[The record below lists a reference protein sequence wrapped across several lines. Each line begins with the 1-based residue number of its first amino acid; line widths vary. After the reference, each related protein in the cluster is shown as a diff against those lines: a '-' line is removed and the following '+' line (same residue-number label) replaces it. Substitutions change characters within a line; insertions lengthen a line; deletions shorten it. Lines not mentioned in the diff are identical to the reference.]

1 MHGHQDAR
9 TAKSVQSR
17 QRHYGKIYE
26 GGGVVIEAILRACEI
41 ILICVAA
48 FIVGYVLFCAVCAAV
63 NKIKKNRPKK
73 FIKDNE
79 QKAVPCHCGRRANI
93 EHRFGEFYHIGCP
106 CCPIGFTDENI
117 PKLVKMWNDVQ
128 SIKAG
133 DYVDTGLFKGRVQS
147 ISHGVASVYADV
159 YNTSV
164 EVPLQYIKKI
174 KSSSAKVV

>member
-1 MHGHQDAR
+1 M
-9 TAKSVQSR
+9 
-17 QRHYGKIYE
+17 IE
-26 GGGVVIEAILRACEI
+26 GIFHVCEI
-41 ILICVAA
+41 IFICVAA
-48 FIVGYVLFCAVCAAV
+48 FVVGYVLFCAVCATVKATSD
-63 NKIKKNRPKK
+63 KIKKNRLKK

-79 QKAVPCHCGRRANI
+79 QKAAPCHCGRRANI

-106 CCPIGFTDENI
+106 CCPIGFTDEDI

-133 DYVDTGLFKGRVQS
+133 DYVDMGIFKGRVQS
-147 ISHGVASVYADV
+147 ISYGVASVYTDA

>member
-1 MHGHQDAR
+1 M
-9 TAKSVQSR
+9 
-17 QRHYGKIYE
+17 
-26 GGGVVIEAILRACEI
+26 IEAILRACEI

-48 FIVGYVLFCAVCAAV
+48 FIVGYVLFCAVCATVKAASD
-63 NKIKKNRPKK
+63 KIKKNRLKK

-79 QKAVPCHCGRRANI
+79 QKAVPCHCGCRANI

-133 DYVDTGLFKGRVQS
+133 DYVDMGIFKGRVQS
-147 ISHGVASVYADV
+147 ISYGVASVYTDA

>member
-1 MHGHQDAR
+1 M
-9 TAKSVQSR
+9 
-17 QRHYGKIYE
+17 IE
-26 GGGVVIEAILRACEI
+26 GIFHACEI
-41 ILICVAA
+41 IFICVAA
-48 FIVGYVLFCAVCAAV
+48 FVVGYVLFCAVCATV
-63 NKIKKNRPKK
+63 NKIKKNRLKK

-79 QKAVPCHCGRRANI
+79 QKAVPCHCGGRANI
-93 EHRFGEFYHIGCP
+93 EHRFGEFYHIGCT

-133 DYVDTGLFKGRVQS
+133 DYVDMGIFKGRVQS
-147 ISHGVASVYADV
+147 ISYGVASVYTDA

>member
-26 GGGVVIEAILRACEI
+26 GGDSVIEDIFHACEI
-41 ILICVAA
+41 IFICVAA
-48 FIVGYVLFCAVCAAV
+48 FVVGYVLFCAVCATV
-63 NKIKKNRPKK
+63 NKIKKNRLKK
-73 FIKDNE
+73 FI
-79 QKAVPCHCGRRANI
+79 QKAVPCHCGGHAYI
-93 EHRFGEFYHIGCP
+93 EHRFGEFYHIGCT
-106 CCPIGFTDENI
+106 CCPVGFTDEDI

-133 DYVDTGLFKGRVQS
+133 DDVDTGIFKGRVQS
-147 ISHGVASVYADV
+147 ISYGVASVYTDA

>member
-1 MHGHQDAR
+1 M
-9 TAKSVQSR
+9 
-17 QRHYGKIYE
+17 
-26 GGGVVIEAILRACEI
+26 IEDIFRACEI
-41 ILICVAA
+41 IFICVAA
-48 FIVGYVLFCAVCAAV
+48 FVVGYVLFCAVCATVKAASG
-63 NKIKKNRPKK
+63 KIKKNRLKK

-79 QKAVPCHCGRRANI
+79 QKAVPCHCGGRANI

-133 DYVDTGLFKGRVQS
+133 DYVDMGIFNGRVQS
-147 ISHGVASVYADV
+147 ISYGVASVYTDAYDA
-159 YNTSV
+159 SV
-164 EVPLQYIKKI
+164 EVPLVYLKKI

>member
-1 MHGHQDAR
+1 M
-9 TAKSVQSR
+9 
-17 QRHYGKIYE
+17 
-26 GGGVVIEAILRACEI
+26 IEAILRACEI

-48 FIVGYVLFCAVCAAV
+48 FVVGYVLFCAVCAAV
-63 NKIKKNRPKK
+63 KAASDKIKKNRLKR

-93 EHRFGEFYHIGCP
+93 EHRFGEFYHIGCT

-133 DYVDTGLFKGRVQS
+133 DYVDMGIFKGRVQS
-147 ISHGVASVYADV
+147 ISYGAASVYTDA

>member
-1 MHGHQDAR
+1 M
-9 TAKSVQSR
+9 
-17 QRHYGKIYE
+17 
-26 GGGVVIEAILRACEI
+26 IEAILRACEI

-48 FIVGYVLFCAVCAAV
+48 FVVGYVLFCAVCATVKATSD
-63 NKIKKNRPKK
+63 KIKKNRLKK

-79 QKAVPCHCGRRANI
+79 QKAVPCYCGGHAYI
-93 EHRFGEFYHIGCP
+93 EHRFGEFYHIGCT
-106 CCPIGFTDENI
+106 CCSVGFTNGDI

-133 DYVDTGLFKGRVQS
+133 DYVDMGIFKGRVQS
-147 ISHGVASVYADV
+147 ISYGVASVYTDA

-174 KSSSAKVV
+174 KPSSAKVV

>member
-1 MHGHQDAR
+1 M
-9 TAKSVQSR
+9 
-17 QRHYGKIYE
+17 
-26 GGGVVIEAILRACEI
+26 IEAILRACGI
-41 ILICVAA
+41 TFICVAA
-48 FIVGYVLFCAVCAAV
+48 FVVGYVLFCAVRATVKAMSG
-63 NKIKKNRPKK
+63 KIKKNRLKK

-79 QKAVPCHCGRRANI
+79 QKAVPCHCGGHAYI
-93 EHRFGEFYHIGCP
+93 EHRFGEFYHIGCT
-106 CCPIGFTDENI
+106 CCSVGFTDENI

-133 DYVDTGLFKGRVQS
+133 DYVDMGIFKGRVQS
-147 ISHGVASVYADV
+147 ISYGVASVYTDA

>member
-1 MHGHQDAR
+1 M
-9 TAKSVQSR
+9 
-17 QRHYGKIYE
+17 
-26 GGGVVIEAILRACEI
+26 IEAVLRACEI
-41 ILICVAA
+41 IFICVAA
-48 FIVGYVLFCAVCAAV
+48 FVVGYVLFCAVCAAV
-63 NKIKKNRPKK
+63 KATSDKIKKNRLKK

-93 EHRFGEFYHIGCP
+93 EHRFGEVYHIGCP

-133 DYVDTGLFKGRVQS
+133 DYVDMGIFKGRVQS
-147 ISHGVASVYADV
+147 ISYGVASVYTDA

-174 KSSSAKVV
+174 RSSSAKVV

>member
-1 MHGHQDAR
+1 M
-9 TAKSVQSR
+9 
-17 QRHYGKIYE
+17 IE
-26 GGGVVIEAILRACEI
+26 GIFRACEI

-48 FIVGYVLFCAVCAAV
+48 FVVGYVLFCAVCAAV
-63 NKIKKNRPKK
+63 KATSDKIKKNRLKK

-133 DYVDTGLFKGRVQS
+133 DYVDMGIFKGRVQS
-147 ISHGVASVYADV
+147 ISYGVASVYTDA

>member
-1 MHGHQDAR
+1 M
-9 TAKSVQSR
+9 
-17 QRHYGKIYE
+17 
-26 GGGVVIEAILRACEI
+26 IEAILRACEI
-41 ILICVAA
+41 IFICVAA
-48 FIVGYVLFCAVCAAV
+48 FVVGYVLFCTVCATVKAASD
-63 NKIKKNRPKK
+63 KIKKNRLKK
-73 FIKDNE
+73 FI
-79 QKAVPCHCGRRANI
+79 QKAVPCHCGGHAYI
-93 EHRFGEFYHIGCP
+93 EHRFGEFYHIGCT
-106 CCPIGFTDENI
+106 CCSVGFTNEDI

-147 ISHGVASVYADV
+147 IFHGVASVYAEV